1 MPHRVIMGYNGVISV
16 ISIFA
21 GDILRKW
28 HSFSAWR
35 IENSMR
41 FPQENGPIVDVDVGS
56 ATADMVRSNR
66 DGDDDLAKYRYYIAN
81 FFVKTCKTM

>member
-1 MPHRVIMGYNGVISV
+1 
-16 ISIFA
+16 
-21 GDILRKW
+21 
-28 HSFSAWR
+28 
-35 IENSMR
+35 MR